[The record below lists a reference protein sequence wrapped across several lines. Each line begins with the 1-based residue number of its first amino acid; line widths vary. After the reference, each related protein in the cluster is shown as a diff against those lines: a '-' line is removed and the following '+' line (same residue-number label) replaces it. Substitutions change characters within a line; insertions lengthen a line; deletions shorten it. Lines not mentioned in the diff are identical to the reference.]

1 MKMAGIVLAGGK
13 SSRFGEPKALA
24 IWQGKTF
31 IEHSIEA
38 LKEVVTDIVVISYP
52 DITNELSHMLNVPVV
67 EDIELYKGNGPLAG
81 LLTGMEFASAD
92 WYIVAP
98 CDTPNV
104 SKEWAMELIERA
116 DETYEAIVP
125 LVEGRKQPLLA
136 LYHYKVKEKIE
147 RLLKEEKRSMQGL
160 LSQCNVQYVTLE
172 EANVF
177 VNVNTKEEFNEL
189 QKKRENKGST

>member
-1 MKMAGIVLAGGK
+1 MKIAGIVLAGGR

-24 IWQGKTF
+24 MWQGKTF

-38 LKEVVTDIVVISYP
+38 LKEVAADIVVISHP
-52 DITNELSHMLNVPVV
+52 DITDELSHMLNVPVV
-67 EDIELYKGNGPLAG
+67 EDIELHKGNGPLAG
-81 LLTGMEFASAD
+81 LVTGMEFANAD

-104 SKEWAMELIERA
+104 SKEWALELIERA
-116 DETYEAIVP
+116 DEPYEAIVP

-147 RLLKEEKRSMQGL
+147 QLLKEEKRSMQGL
-160 LSQCNVQYVTLE
+160 LSQCNVQYVAVE
-172 EANVF
+172 ETDIY
-177 VNVNTKEEFNEL
+177 VNVNTKEEYNEL
-189 QKKRENKGST
+189 QKKKN

>member
-1 MKMAGIVLAGGK
+1 MKIAGIVLAGGQ

-31 IEHSIEA
+31 IEHSVEA
-38 LKEVVTDIVVISYP
+38 LKEVVTDIVVISHP
-52 DITNELSHMLNVPVV
+52 AITNQLSHILHVPVV

-81 LLTGMEFASAD
+81 LLTGMEFVDAD

-98 CDTPNV
+98 CDTPNI
-104 SKEWAMELIERA
+104 SRAWAMTFSERA

-136 LYHYKVKEKIE
+136 LYHHKIKGKIE
-147 RLLKEEKRSMQGL
+147 QLLKEGKRSMQGL
-160 LSQCNVQYVTLE
+160 LSQCNVQYVPAE
-172 EANVF
+172 ESLLPKELF
-177 VNVNTKEEFNEL
+177 LNVNTKEEYSQLHNR
-189 QKKRENKGST
+189 K

>member
-1 MKMAGIVLAGGK
+1 MKITGIVLAGGK
-13 SSRFGEPKALA
+13 SRRFGEPKALA

-38 LKEVVTDIVVISYP
+38 LKEVVTDIVVISHP
-52 DITNELSHMLNVPVV
+52 RITNELSHILDAPVV

-81 LLTGMEFASAD
+81 ILTGMEFVDAD

-125 LVEGRKQPLLA
+125 LDEGQKQPLLA
-136 LYHYKVKEKIE
+136 LYHNKVKEKIE
-147 RLLKEEKRSMQGL
+147 QLLKEEQRSMQGL
-160 LSQCNVQYVTLE
+160 LSQCSVQYVTIE
-172 EANVF
+172 EALGVF
-177 VNVNTKEEFNEL
+177 LNVNTKEEYNQL
-189 QKKRENKGST
+189 QKRMGKE

>member
-1 MKMAGIVLAGGK
+1 MKIAGIVLAGGK

-38 LKEVVTDIVVISYP
+38 LKEVVTDIVVISHP
-52 DITNELSHMLNVPVV
+52 RITNELSHILDAPVV

-81 LLTGMEFASAD
+81 ILTGMEFVDAD

-125 LVEGRKQPLLA
+125 LDEGQKQPLLA
-136 LYHYKVKEKIE
+136 LYHNKVKEKIE
-147 RLLKEEKRSMQGL
+147 QLLKEEQRSMQGL
-160 LSQCNVQYVTLE
+160 LSQCNVQYVTIE
-172 EANVF
+172 EALGVF
-177 VNVNTKEEFNEL
+177 LNVNTKEEYNQL
-189 QKKRENKGST
+189 QKRMGKE

>member
-1 MKMAGIVLAGGK
+1 MKLAGIVLAGGR

-38 LKEVVTDIVVISYP
+38 LKEVVTDIVVISHP
-52 DITNELSHMLNVPVV
+52 SITNELLHILNVPVI

-81 LLTGMEFASAD
+81 LVTGMEFASAD

-104 SKEWAMELIERA
+104 SKEWAIELIKRA

-125 LVEGRKQPLLA
+125 LAEGRKQPLLA
-136 LYHYKVKEKIE
+136 LYHYKIKEKIE

-160 LSQCNVQYVTLE
+160 LTQCNVQYVTVE
-172 EANVF
+172 EADVF
-177 VNVNTKEEFNEL
+177 VNMNTKEEYNEL
-189 QKKRENKGST
+189 QKKKN

>member
-1 MKMAGIVLAGGK
+1 MKFAGIVLAGGK

-24 IWQGKTF
+24 MWQGKTF
-31 IEHSIEA
+31 IEHSVEA
-38 LKEVVTDIVVISYP
+38 LKEVTTDIVVISHP
-52 DITNELSHMLNVPVV
+52 DITNELSHILNVPVV

-81 LLTGMEFASAD
+81 LLTGMEFIDAN

-104 SKEWAMELIERA
+104 SKEWALELIERA

-125 LVEGRKQPLLA
+125 LVEGKKQPLLA
-136 LYHYKVKEKIE
+136 LYHAKVKGRIE

-160 LSQCNVQYVTLE
+160 LSQCNIRYVTAE
-172 EANVF
+172 ERDVF
-177 VNVNTKEEFNEL
+177 VNVNTKEEYSEL
-189 QKKRENKGST
+189 QKKKG

>member
-1 MKMAGIVLAGGK
+1 MKIAGIVLAGGR

-38 LKEVVTDIVVISYP
+38 LKEVVTNIVVISHP
-52 DITNELSHMLNVPVV
+52 NIKNELSHMLNVPVI
-67 EDIELYKGNGPLAG
+67 EDIELYKGSGPLAG
-81 LLTGMEFASAD
+81 FVTGMEFIEAD

-104 SKEWAMELIERA
+104 SKEWALGLIERA

-125 LVEGRKQPLLA
+125 VVEGRKQPLLA

-147 RLLKEEKRSMQGL
+147 QLLKEEKRSMQGL
-160 LSQCNVQYVTLE
+160 LSQCNVQYVAVE
-172 EANVF
+172 ETDIY
-177 VNVNTKEEFNEL
+177 VNVNTKEEYSEL
-189 QKKRENKGST
+189 QKKKS

>member
-1 MKMAGIVLAGGK
+1 MKLAGIVLAGGR

-38 LKEVVTDIVVISYP
+38 LKEVVTDIVVISHP
-52 DITNELSHMLNVPVV
+52 SITNELSHILNVSVI

-81 LLTGMEFASAD
+81 LVTGMEFASAD
-92 WYIVAP
+92 WYVVAP
-98 CDTPNV
+98 CDTPNI
-104 SKEWAMELIERA
+104 SKEWAMELIERV

-147 RLLKEEKRSMQGL
+147 RLLKKEKRSMQGL
-160 LSQCNVQYVTLE
+160 LTQCNVQYVTVE
-172 EANVF
+172 EADVF
-177 VNVNTKEEFNEL
+177 VNVNTKEEYNEL
-189 QKKRENKGST
+189 QKKKS

>member
-1 MKMAGIVLAGGK
+1 MKIAGIVLAGGQ

-38 LKEVVTDIVVISYP
+38 LQEVVTDIVVISHP
-52 DITNELSHMLNVPVV
+52 RITNELSHILDVPVV

-81 LLTGMEFASAD
+81 LLTGMEFVDAD

-104 SKEWAMELIERA
+104 SKEWALELTERA
-116 DETYEAIVP
+116 NETYEAIVP
-125 LVEGRKQPLLA
+125 LVEERKQPLLA
-136 LYHYKVKEKIE
+136 LYHNKVKEKIE
-147 RLLKEEKRSMQGL
+147 QLLKEEKRSMQGL
-160 LSQCNVQYVTLE
+160 LSQCNVQYVTIE
-172 EANVF
+172 EALDVF
-177 VNVNTKEEFNEL
+177 LNVNTKEEYSQL
-189 QKKRENKGST
+189 QKRKEKE

>member
-1 MKMAGIVLAGGK
+1 MKIAGIVLAGGR

-31 IEHSIEA
+31 VEHSIDA
-38 LKEVVTDIVVISYP
+38 LKEVAADIVVISHP
-52 DITNELSHMLNVPVV
+52 DITNDLSHILNVPVV

-81 LLTGMEFASAD
+81 FITGMEFVEAD

-104 SKEWAMELIERA
+104 SKEWALELIERA
-116 DETYEAIVP
+116 DEPYEAIVP

-136 LYHYKVKEKIE
+136 LYHYKVKEKIKQ
-147 RLLKEEKRSMQGL
+147 LLKEEKRSMQGL
-160 LSQCNVQYVTLE
+160 LSQCNVQYVVVE
-172 EANVF
+172 ETGVF
-177 VNVNTKEEFNEL
+177 VNVNTKEEYNEL
-189 QKKRENKGST
+189 QRKKS